1 MNACVVSGIGET
13 SICVEK
19 YWLSIPLRIPS
30 RGPGIELDDDDDEGC
45 SGCTKWNP
53 DRLLDLEHRALR

>member
-30 RGPGIELDDDDDEGC
+30 RGPGIELDDDDDC
-45 SGCTKWNP
+45 SSCTKWNP